1 MHETRTEIS
10 RQLMVLTM
18 LSSSCGR
25 WCCRRGGPAW
35 SPAGAAGTRRPWEAA
50 RRRPVAAPAGP
61 AAAGTPAVPVAGTP
75 AVPAVG
81 SSWWSLSLVGA
92 FKASSSKPRSGRQ
105 RKPDD
110 TLER

>member
-61 AAAGTPAVPVAGTP
+61 AAAGTPAVP
-75 AVPAVG
+75 AVG